1 MEHTVI
7 LDRVTKQ
14 YKKCTA
20 VNDVTTRISGPMI
33 YGLIGKNGAG
43 KTTLLKMIGG
53 IASPTSGTVTVGTK
67 KTVGVLIE
75 NPGLFTHLDA
85 RDNLLVKMKMT
96 GSGDEDEA
104 ERLLSKVGLAGVGK
118 KKAGAF
124 SLGMKQRLGIALALI
139 GDPDLILLDEPV
151 NGLDPEGIV
160 FIRDFLKELRSE
172 GKTIIVSSHLLGEL
186 SKVSD
191 RYGFLDNG
199 RLIKEFDASELS
211 HEDSSVFSL
220 SVDRIAPAFDLL
232 SSNGYRVSLEDNLI
246 LIRENEQRASQ
257 ALADVLLD
265 GVVVKEFKKFE
276 VGLEEFF
283 LSGGASND
291 R

>member
-199 RLIKEFDASELS
+199 RLIKEFDATELN
-211 HEDSSVFSL
+211 HVDSSVFSL

-246 LIRENEQRASQ
+246 LIRESEQRASQ
-257 ALADVLLD
+257 ALSAVLSE
-265 GVVVKEFKKFE
+265 GVVVKEFKKYE

>member
-7 LDRVTKQ
+7 LDHVTKQ

-20 VNDVTTRISGPMI
+20 VNDVTTRITGPMI

-53 IASPTSGTVTVGTK
+53 LASPTSGTVTVGTK

-85 RDNLLVKMKMT
+85 RDNLLIKMKMT
-96 GSGDEDEA
+96 GLDDENEA
-104 ERLLSKVGLAGVGK
+104 ERLLGKVGLANVGK

-199 RLIKEFDASELS
+199 RLIKELGASELN

-220 SVDRIAPAFDLL
+220 SVDMIAPAFDRL
-232 SSNGYRVSLEDNLI
+232 SANGYRVSLEGNLI
-246 LIRENEQRASQ
+246 LIREGEQRASQ
-257 ALADVLLD
+257 ALAAVLSD

>member
-7 LDRVTKQ
+7 LDHVTKQ
-14 YKKCTA
+14 YKKCIA
-20 VNDVTTRISGPMI
+20 VNDVTTRITGPMI

-53 IASPTSGTVTVGTK
+53 LASPTSGTVTVGTK

-85 RDNLLVKMKMT
+85 RDNLLIKMKMT
-96 GSGDEDEA
+96 GLDDENEA
-104 ERLLSKVGLAGVGK
+104 ERLLGKVGLANVGK

-199 RLIKEFDASELS
+199 RLIKELGASELN

-232 SSNGYRVSLEDNLI
+232 LSNGYRVSLEDNLI
-246 LIRENEQRASQ
+246 LIRESEQRASQ
-257 ALADVLLD
+257 ALSAVLSE
-265 GVVVKEFKKFE
+265 GVVVKEFKKYE

>member
-1 MEHTVI
+1 MENTVI
-7 LDRVTKQ
+7 IDRVTKQ

-20 VNDVTTRISGPMI
+20 INDVSATIRGPVI

-53 IASPTSGTVTVGTK
+53 IASPTLGKISVGTK
-67 KTVGVLIE
+67 KPAGVLIE
-75 NPGLFTHLDA
+75 TPGLFTHLDA
-85 RDNLLVKMKMT
+85 RDNLLIKMRMT
-96 GSGDEDEA
+96 GIGGEA
-104 ERLLSKVGLAGVGK
+104 EADRLLEKVGLSGVGK

-124 SLGMKQRLGIALALI
+124 SLGMKQRLGIALALV

-191 RYGFLDNG
+191 RYGFLENG
-199 RLIKEFDASELS
+199 RLIKELNATELN

-220 SVDRIAPAFDLL
+220 SVDMTATAADILIKE
-232 SSNGYRVSLEDNLI
+232 GYKVSVEGNLI
-246 LIRENEQRASQ
+246 LIREKEERASR
-257 ALADVLLD
+257 ALAAVLS
-265 GVVVKEFKKFE
+265 GGIVVKEFKKYE
-276 VGLEEFF
+276 VALEEFF
-283 LSGGASND
+283 LAGGAEQ
-291 R
+291 

>member
-1 MEHTVI
+1 MVI
-7 LDRVTKQ
+7 LDHVTKR
-14 YKKCTA
+14 YKRCTA
-20 VNDVTTRISGPMI
+20 VNDLTTRISGPMI

-53 IASPTSGTVTVGTK
+53 LASPTSGTVSVGTK
-67 KTVGVLIE
+67 KTVGALIE
-75 NPGLFTHLDA
+75 TPGLFTHLDA
-85 RDNLLVKMKMT
+85 RDNLLIKMRMT
-96 GSGDEDEA
+96 GIGSEEDA
-104 ERLLSKVGLAGVGK
+104 DRLLSKVGLADVGR

-172 GKTIIVSSHLLGEL
+172 GKTLIVSSHLLGEL
-186 SKVSD
+186 SKISD
-191 RYGFLDNG
+191 RYGLLDNG
-199 RLIKEFDASELS
+199 RLIKELDAKELN

-220 SVDRIAPAFDLL
+220 SVDRIAAAADLL
-232 SSNGYRVSLEDNLI
+232 SRNGYRVSLEGNLI
-246 LIRENEQRASQ
+246 LIRENDERASQ
-257 ALADVLLD
+257 AVSSVLTE
-265 GVVVKEFKKFE
+265 GFIVREFKKYE

>member
-7 LDRVTKQ
+7 LDHVTKR

-20 VNDVTTRISGPMI
+20 VNDVTTRITGPMI

-85 RDNLLVKMKMT
+85 RDNLLIKMKMT
-96 GSGDEDEA
+96 GLGGEEEA
-104 ERLLSKVGLAGVGK
+104 ERLLGKVGLDGVGK

-199 RLIKEFDASELS
+199 RLIKELDASELN

-232 SSNGYRVSLEDNLI
+232 SGNGYRVSLEDNLI

-257 ALADVLLD
+257 ALASVLSE
-265 GVVVKEFKKFE
+265 GIVVKEFKKYE

>member
-1 MEHTVI
+1 MEHTII
-7 LDRVTKQ
+7 LDHVTKQ
-14 YKKCTA
+14 YKKCIA
-20 VNDVTTRISGPMI
+20 VNDVTTRITGPMI

-53 IASPTSGTVTVGTK
+53 IASPTSGSVTVGTK

-199 RLIKEFDASELS
+199 RLIKEFDATELN
-211 HEDSSVFSL
+211 HAESSVFSL

-232 SSNGYRVSLEDNLI
+232 LSNGYRVSLEDNLI
-246 LIRENEQRASQ
+246 LIRESEQRASQ
-257 ALADVLLD
+257 ALSAVLSE
-265 GVVVKEFKKFE
+265 GVVVKEFKKYE

>member
-199 RLIKEFDASELS
+199 RLIKEFDATELN
-211 HEDSSVFSL
+211 HAESSVFSL

-246 LIRENEQRASQ
+246 LIRESEQRASQ
-257 ALADVLLD
+257 ALSAVLSE
-265 GVVVKEFKKFE
+265 GVVIKEFKKYE

>member
-1 MEHTVI
+1 MDNTVI
-7 LDRVTKQ
+7 LDHVTKR

-20 VNDVTTRISGPMI
+20 VNDVTASISGPLI

-53 IASPTSGTVTVGTK
+53 IAFPTCGSIRVGTQK
-67 KTVGVLIE
+67 HVGVLIE

-85 RDNLLVKMKMT
+85 RDNLIIKMKMM
-96 GSGDEDEA
+96 GIGQEEDA
-104 ERLLSKVGLAGVGK
+104 DRLLQRVGLADAGK
-118 KKAGAF
+118 KKAGVF
-124 SLGMKQRLGIALALI
+124 SLGMKQRLGIALALV

-191 RYGFLDNG
+191 RYGFLENG
-199 RLIKEFDASELS
+199 RLIKEIDANELN

-220 SVDRIAPAFDLL
+220 YVNRVPEAADLL
-232 SSNGYRVSLEDNLI
+232 IKNGYRISVEGDMI
-246 LIRENEQRASQ
+246 LIREGEERSSRAV
-257 ALADVLLD
+257 ADVLSL
-265 GVVVKEFKKFE
+265 GIIVKEFKKFE

>member
-7 LDRVTKQ
+7 LDHVTKQ

-20 VNDVTTRISGPMI
+20 VNDVTTRITGPMI

-53 IASPTSGTVTVGTK
+53 LASPTSGTVTVGTK

-85 RDNLLVKMKMT
+85 RDNLLIKMKMT
-96 GSGDEDEA
+96 GLDDENEA
-104 ERLLSKVGLAGVGK
+104 ERLLGKVGLANVGK

-199 RLIKEFDASELS
+199 RLIKELGASELN

-232 SSNGYRVSLEDNLI
+232 LSNGYRVSLEDNLI
-246 LIRENEQRASQ
+246 LIRESEQRASQ
-257 ALADVLLD
+257 ALSAVLSE
-265 GVVVKEFKKFE
+265 GVVVKEFKKYE

>member
-7 LDRVTKQ
+7 LDHVTKQ

-20 VNDVTTRISGPMI
+20 VNDVTTRITGPMI

-53 IASPTSGTVTVGTK
+53 IASPTSGSVTVGTK

-85 RDNLLVKMKMT
+85 RDNLLIKMKMT
-96 GSGDEDEA
+96 GLGGEEEA
-104 ERLLSKVGLAGVGK
+104 ERLLGKVGLDGVGK

-199 RLIKEFDASELS
+199 RLIRELDASELN

-232 SSNGYRVSLEDNLI
+232 SANGYRVSFEDNLI

-257 ALADVLLD
+257 ALAAVLSE
-265 GVVVKEFKKFE
+265 GIVVKEFKKYE

>member
-7 LDRVTKQ
+7 LDHVTKR

-20 VNDVTTRISGPMI
+20 VNDVTTRITGPMI

-53 IASPTSGTVTVGTK
+53 IAFPTSGTVTVGTK

-96 GSGDEDEA
+96 GFGDEDEA

-151 NGLDPEGIV
+151 NGLDPEGIA

-199 RLIKEFDASELS
+199 RLVRELDATELN
-211 HEDSSVFSL
+211 HVDSSVFSL
-220 SVDRIAPAFDLL
+220 SVDRIAPAFDRL
-232 SSNGYRVSLEDNLI
+232 SSNGYRVSLEDNMI
-246 LIRENEQRASQ
+246 LIRESEQRASQ
-257 ALADVLLD
+257 ALSAVLSD
-265 GVVVKEFKKFE
+265 GVVVKEFKKYE

>member
-7 LDRVTKQ
+7 LEHVTKR

-20 VNDVTTRISGPMI
+20 VNDVTTRITGPMI

-53 IASPTSGTVTVGTK
+53 LASPTAGAVTVGTK

-85 RDNLLVKMKMT
+85 RDNLLVKMKMI

-199 RLIKEFDASELS
+199 RLIKEFDATELN
-211 HEDSSVFSL
+211 HVDSSVFSL

-246 LIRENEQRASQ
+246 LIRESEQRASQ
-257 ALADVLLD
+257 ALSAVLSE
-265 GVVVKEFKKFE
+265 GVVVKEFKKYE

>member
-1 MEHTVI
+1 
-7 LDRVTKQ
+7 
-14 YKKCTA
+14 
-20 VNDVTTRISGPMI
+20 MI

-53 IASPTSGTVTVGTK
+53 IAFPTSGTVTVGTK

-75 NPGLFTHLDA
+75 NPGLFTHLGA

-96 GSGDEDEA
+96 GFGDEDEA

-151 NGLDPEGIV
+151 NGLDPEGIA

-199 RLIKEFDASELS
+199 RLVRELDATELN
-211 HEDSSVFSL
+211 HVDSSVFSL
-220 SVDRIAPAFDLL
+220 SVDRIAPAFDRL
-232 SSNGYRVSLEDNLI
+232 SSNGYRVSLEDNMI
-246 LIRENEQRASQ
+246 LIRESEQRASQ
-257 ALADVLLD
+257 ALSAVLSD
-265 GVVVKEFKKFE
+265 GVVVKEFKKYE

>member
-191 RYGFLDNG
+191 RYGFLGNG
-199 RLIKEFDASELS
+199 RLIKEFDATELN
-211 HEDSSVFSL
+211 HVDSSVFSL

-246 LIRENEQRASQ
+246 LIRESEQRASQ
-257 ALADVLLD
+257 ALSAVLSE
-265 GVVVKEFKKFE
+265 GVVVKEFKKYE

>member
-1 MEHTVI
+1 MEHTII
-7 LDRVTKQ
+7 LDHVTKQ
-14 YKKCTA
+14 YKKCIA
-20 VNDVTTRISGPMI
+20 VNDVTTRITGPMI

-53 IASPTSGTVTVGTK
+53 IASPTSGSVTVGTK

-85 RDNLLVKMKMT
+85 RDNLLIKMKMT
-96 GSGDEDEA
+96 GLGTEEDA
-104 ERLLSKVGLAGVGK
+104 QRLLGKVGLDGVGK

-186 SKVSD
+186 SKISD

-199 RLIKEFDASELS
+199 RLIKELDASELS

-220 SVDRIAPAFDLL
+220 SVDRIAPAFDRL
-232 SSNGYRVSLEDNLI
+232 SANGYRVSLEGNLI
-246 LIRENEQRASQ
+246 LIRENEQRASH
-257 ALADVLLD
+257 ALADILSD